1 MNATASL
8 TKSGITKG
16 VTHHPRTVARPIVPV
31 DFMYTTINQAV
42 PNAYQIASPNKRAI
56 NLTMNLLPNKDV
68 NNQ

>member
-31 DFMYTTINQAV
+31 DFMYTTMYHAV
-42 PNAYQIASPNKRAI
+42 PNAYHTTSPNKRAI
-56 NLTMNLLPNKDV
+56 SLTMNLFPNKDV

>member
-31 DFMYTTINQAV
+31 DFMYTTMYHAV
-42 PNAYQIASPNKRAI
+42 PNA
-56 NLTMNLLPNKDV
+56 
-68 NNQ
+68 